1 MGMVGGSFDFGVG
14 QFFLVVG
21 FDDGFV
27 FGSIN
32 DLVGVGM
39 GLIDDFVGFGVCIF
53 QGIVDFFLCL
63 GQIFLVVVGSGEVF
77 SDFLLMFFDGVY

>member
-1 MGMVGGSFDFGVG
+1 M
-14 QFFLVVG
+14 VG

-53 QGIVDFFLCL
+53 
-63 GQIFLVVVGSGEVF
+63 
-77 SDFLLMFFDGVY
+77 